1 MPISH
6 AERYRRTISGLMS
19 TLRRLGT
26 WTERVREWTNTDE
39 EDVRELCQGI
49 DAGVAALQELILLL
63 AYRLEGVD
71 ITQIGTDTDDAS
83 SS

>member
-1 MPISH
+1 
-6 AERYRRTISGLMS
+6 MS

-49 DAGVAALQELILLL
+49 DAGVAALQELILVL
-63 AYRLEGVD
+63 AYRLEGIDVGGGED
-71 ITQIGTDTDDAS
+71 GETES
-83 SS
+83 SGED